1 MVHSYFAWL
10 GSTAATAS
18 QYAMMPFN
26 NGVYPDADWT
36 KRMSLGFA
44 AKLPSN
50 QSTYVTDFYQ
60 SNQQISEAYADMRHY
75 AAQGQMDKV
84 AEIMKDKGDKIAL
97 AKMYDATSKNL
108 ANIRKQIN
116 RIGDPNYTS
125 LDSEQKKNEI
135 NRLRQLMS
143 DVAQRAEQVRLAR
156 ERAS

>member
-1 MVHSYFAWL
+1 
-10 GSTAATAS
+10 
-18 QYAMMPFN
+18 
-26 NGVYPDADWT
+26 
-36 KRMSLGFA
+36 
-44 AKLPSN
+44 
-50 QSTYVTDFYQ
+50 
-60 SNQQISEAYADMRHY
+60 MRHY

-84 AEIMKDKGDKIAL
+84 AEIMKDKGNEIAL

-143 DVAQRAEQVRLAR
+143 DVARRAEEVRLAR